1 MFPEFLGDPLDTAL
15 PVLGRD
21 VGVDALVAQVLD
33 VRPQE
38 RLGLLYVVEGRGDVL
53 VEVVQTLGVERVQ
66 PGRNTSGG
74 KRNYKLIYSRNRDG
88 VFK

>member
-38 RLGLLYVVEGRGDVL
+38 RLGLLDVVEGRRDVL
-53 VEVVQTLGVERVQ
+53 VEVVQTLGVERIQ
-66 PGRNTSGG
+66 PGRNTMRG
-74 KRNYKLIYSRNRDG
+74 K
-88 VFK
+88 